1 MPRWLD
7 GEKAPVPNIGDGE
20 SPLSSGLENIEK
32 IYDKCLQSL
41 YEVKQTILDPSDSSW
56 NDNYQK
62 FRLGVNETEN
72 LVENVLNDAF
82 ETVTSVKEGVEILD
96 VFHQYTPRQR
106 IRQVYEG
113 KIERVYRKFNA
124 QLHQVRRDLSLHR
137 PVGLDDQPQFAA
149 KNIWLNNLQ
158 TKITSTV
165 DTLKSASW

>member
-1 MPRWLD
+1 MQRCRDLQDIADCQAQFARWLD

-20 SPLSSGLENIEK
+20 SPLSTGLENIEK

-41 YEVKQTILDPSDSSW
+41 FEVKMTILDPSDSSW

-72 LVENVLNDAF
+72 LVEKVLNEAF

-106 IRQVYEG
+106 IRYDPLTCLVLRVRVTD
-113 KIERVYRKFNA
+113 KSTRER
-124 QLHQVRRDLSLHR
+124 
-137 PVGLDDQPQFAA
+137 
-149 KNIWLNNLQ
+149 
-158 TKITSTV
+158 
-165 DTLKSASW
+165 

>member
-1 MPRWLD
+1 M
-7 GEKAPVPNIGDGE
+7 KH
-20 SPLSSGLENIEK
+20 
-32 IYDKCLQSL
+32 
-41 YEVKQTILDPSDSSW
+41 TILDPSDSSW

-72 LVENVLNDAF
+72 LVENVLNEAF

-96 VFHQYTPRQR
+96 VFHQYTPRFHSVSPSHLLLSIPQAENPSSLR
-106 IRQVYEG
+106 REDRACLPQVQCPAPPG
-113 KIERVYRKFNA
+113 PPV
-124 QLHQVRRDLSLHR
+124 LLPHPDSQVRRDLSLHR

-165 DTLKSASW
+165 DTLKSASWSVSWL

>member
-1 MPRWLD
+1 MFVYRWLD

-20 SPLSSGLENIEK
+20 SPLSTGLENIEQ

-41 YEVKQTILDPSDSSW
+41 FEVKHTILDPSDSSW

-72 LVENVLNDAF
+72 LVEKVLNEAF

-106 IRQVYEG
+106 IR
-113 KIERVYRKFNA
+113 
-124 QLHQVRRDLSLHR
+124 
-137 PVGLDDQPQFAA
+137 
-149 KNIWLNNLQ
+149 
-158 TKITSTV
+158 
-165 DTLKSASW
+165 

>member
-1 MPRWLD
+1 M
-7 GEKAPVPNIGDGE
+7 PNIGDGDT
-20 SPLSSGLENIEK
+20 PLSTGLENIEQ

-41 YEVKQTILDPSDSSW
+41 YEVKHTILDPSDSSW

-72 LVENVLNDAF
+72 LVEKVLNEAF

-113 KIERVYRKFNA
+113 K
-124 QLHQVRRDLSLHR
+124 
-137 PVGLDDQPQFAA
+137 
-149 KNIWLNNLQ
+149 
-158 TKITSTV
+158 
-165 DTLKSASW
+165 KSANHSPMLKMETKKEKIWSRGELCYAKLEILDPACFEKRCRTRNHLQKRCQFQQVPT